1 VISERLKR
9 VILRELDLDDC
20 EIVDETEASDVPG
33 WDSLNHVRI
42 IDAIEREFGLQ
53 FRSLEIIRIRNVGD
67 LQQLIDGK
75 TSSKPRDA
83 RSKQGLL
90 GGA

>member
-20 EIVDETEASDVPG
+20 EIEDETEASDVPG

-42 IDAIEREFGLQ
+42 IDAIEQEFGLR

-75 TSSKPRDA
+75 TSSNPRDA
-83 RSKQGLL
+83 RNKQGLL